1 MQLTL
6 LSLFLLAF
14 SVYAEESP
22 PLLDLPFQ
30 EAGQAQPPKAAD
42 AVKLDAPPD
51 GQPLKDGPV
60 PAPADDEPPMLLPPP
75 KPLPKKRP
83 STLDKTAPA
92 RPPMPSGIK
101 PGTVIKS
108 RQGVTETV
116 EIARGKLNRI
126 VTPYANPKVL
136 TVDAVETR
144 VDGSAVYVATESD
157 IPVSLF
163 ISDSE
168 TGQAI
173 SLQLLPSAVLVPAEI
188 RIEPQAGAPG
198 GVDSG
203 APMSGGTDKMFGQD
217 SDYVGEV
224 KSVMQALAKQLVPPG
239 FTLEESP
246 AQPNYADLCHDHALS
261 FSYGQSMQGQ
271 SSRIVILVAKNTGL
285 VPKQIQ
291 EADCANPS
299 VVAVSAW
306 PKVRLNPGEKT
317 EVYILMKNDTEGDH
331 EYRPS
336 LL

>member
-1 MQLTL
+1 MTL

-14 SVYAEESP
+14 SVYAEEA
-22 PLLDLPFQ
+22 PLLDFPFQ
-30 EAGQAQPPKAAD
+30 EAGQAQQPKAGESPKQEPQQDRQLSKDYPGATSD
-42 AVKLDAPPD
+42 DD
-51 GQPLKDGPV
+51 G
-60 PAPADDEPPMLLPPP
+60 PPMLLPPP

-83 STLDKTAPA
+83 STLEKKAPV
-92 RPPMPSGIK
+92 RPLMPSNIK

-144 VDGSAVYVATESD
+144 VDGPAVYVATESD

-168 TGQAI
+168 TGQAL
-173 SLQLLPSAVLVPAEI
+173 SLQLLPSPVLVPAEI
-188 RIEPQAGAPG
+188 RIEPQAGA
-198 GVDSG
+198 SG
-203 APMSGGTDKMFGQD
+203 AVGHGAPLSGGDDKMFGQD

-246 AQPNYADLCHDHALS
+246 AQPNYADLCHDHGLS

-285 VPKQIQ
+285 APKQIQ

-306 PKVRLNPGEKT
+306 PKVRLNPGERT
-317 EVYILMKNDTEGDH
+317 EVYILMKNAPEGDH

>member
-1 MQLTL
+1 MKLTL
-6 LSLFLLAF
+6 PGLFFLAF
-14 SVYAEESP
+14 SVYAEEA
-22 PLLDLPFQ
+22 PLLDFPFQ
-30 EAGQAQPPKAAD
+30 EAGQALEPKAGG
-42 AVKLDAPPD
+42 APNHGTQQD
-51 GQPLKDGPV
+51 GQPSKDGLGV
-60 PAPADDEPPMLLPPP
+60 APDDGEPPMLLPAP

-83 STLDKTAPA
+83 STLDKTPPV

-101 PGTVIKS
+101 PGAVIKP
-108 RQGVTETV
+108 RQGVTATV

-144 VDGSAVYVATESD
+144 VDGPAVYVATESD
-157 IPVSLF
+157 MPVSLF

-168 TGQAI
+168 TGQAL
-173 SLQLLPSAVLVPAEI
+173 SLQLLPSPVLVPAEI

-198 GVDSG
+198 AAGPG
-203 APMSGGTDKMFGQD
+203 APLSGGADNMFGQD

-239 FTLEESP
+239 FTLEEPP

-306 PKVRLNPGEKT
+306 PKFRLNPGERT
-317 EVYILMKNDTEGDH
+317 EVYILMKNSPEGDH